1 MLDFEE
7 NIKVMNGGYLRKGVR
22 SKAQDRI
29 I

>member
-1 MLDFEE
+1 MLDFKE
-7 NIKVMNGGYLRKGVR
+7 NIKVLNGGSLRKGVR